1 LISGFNTQIVNKL
14 AGATKEEVLIMNL
27 IMGLVGMAT
36 LILIAV
42 LFSSN
47 RKAIKIRTVGGAL
60 PSRPVW
66 GLRALRAGRS

>member
-1 LISGFNTQIVNKL
+1 
-14 AGATKEEVLIMNL
+14 MNL

-47 RKAIKIRTVGGAL
+47 RKAIKIRTVGGAFARITGGD
-60 PSRPVW
+60 SICF
-66 GLRALRAGRS
+66 